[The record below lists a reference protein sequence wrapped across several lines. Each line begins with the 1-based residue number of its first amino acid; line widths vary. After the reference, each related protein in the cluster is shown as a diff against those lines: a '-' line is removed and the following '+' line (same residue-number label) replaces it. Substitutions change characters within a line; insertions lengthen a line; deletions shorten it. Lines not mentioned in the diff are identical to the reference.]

1 LSPIQITY
9 TGKREGVVQT
19 KKTNKKQ
26 ASDAV
31 SARNKIEIEA
41 VKGGVT
47 AAKGYVAAGMK
58 AGIKESGKPDL
69 AIVFTRTPA
78 VGVGMFTT
86 NAIRA
91 ASVNWCDEILPSPIV
106 HAIVCNSG
114 CANACTGKRGTLD
127 NAQVALSVSE
137 ALGVSRKTV
146 LVASTGVIGEYL
158 PMERIG
164 EAVPKLAAVVSAEGG
179 AAFAEA
185 IMTTDTAKKEAAV
198 RVTCGSAQF
207 IIGAAAKGS
216 GMIHPNMATM
226 LCFITTDANIGTMLL
241 TEIVKR
247 ASRHTFNNLTVD
259 GDTST
264 NDMALVLANG
274 ESGMAEITKGTP
286 AAKAFEAGLYTVFSE
301 ICKKIAADGEGA
313 TKRVEVSVTGGST
326 EEDARRAAKAVAGS
340 NLVKCALFGNDPN
353 WGRIACA
360 VGYSGAEFSKNRMT
374 IDLCKVRVF
383 ENMMPAKFDEKKLSA
398 KLKSSK
404 VVPININLGS
414 GKWDSIAQT
423 CDFSYDYVKIN
434 ADYRT

>member
-1 LSPIQITY
+1 
-9 TGKREGVVQT
+9 VQAKKT
-19 KKTNKKQ
+19 KKTP
-26 ASDAV
+26 ASTAA
-31 SARNKIEIEA
+31 SARAKFEIEPI
-41 VKGGVT
+41 KGGVT
-47 AAKGYVAAGMK
+47 AARGFAAAGMK

-69 AIVFTRTPA
+69 AIVFTETPA

-91 ASVNWCDEILPSPIV
+91 SSVNWCDEILPSPVV

-114 CANACTGKRGTLD
+114 CANACTGKRGSSD
-127 NAQVALSVSE
+127 NAQMAVEVAK
-137 ALGVSRKTV
+137 ALGISSKTV
-146 LVASTGVIGEYL
+146 LTASTGVIGKYL
-158 PMERIG
+158 PMERIRA
-164 EAVPKLAAVVSAEGG
+164 AVPKLTAAVSAKGG

-185 IMTTDTAKKEAAV
+185 ITTTDTAKKEVAV
-198 RVTCGSAQF
+198 RVKCGKEQF
-207 IIGAAAKGS
+207 TIGAAAKGS

-226 LCFITTDANIGTMLL
+226 LCFITSDANIGPMFL

-247 ASRHTFNNLTVD
+247 VSRHTFNNLTVD

-274 ESGMAEITKGTP
+274 ESGMAEIRKGTP
-286 AAKAFEAGLYTVFSE
+286 VAKAFEAGLYEVFSE

-313 TKRVEVSVTGGST
+313 TKRVEIRVTGGST

-340 NLVKCALFGNDPN
+340 NLTKCAIFGNDPN

-360 VGYSGAEFSKNRMT
+360 VGYSGSEFAKSKMT
-374 IDLCKVRVF
+374 IDLCGVRVF

-398 KLKSSK
+398 KMKSSK
-404 VVPININLGS
+404 VVPIHIELGA
-414 GKWDSIAQT
+414 GKWESTAQT

>member
-1 LSPIQITY
+1 MQ
-9 TGKREGVVQT
+9 V
-19 KKTNKKQ
+19 KKTTKVQ
-26 ASDAV
+26 ASAAA
-31 SARNKIEIEA
+31 SARGNFEIEA
-41 VKGGVT
+41 IKGGVT
-47 AAKGYVAAGMK
+47 AAAGFAAAGMK

-69 AIVFTRTPA
+69 AIVYTETPA

-86 NAIRA
+86 NAVRA
-91 ASVNWCDEILPSPIV
+91 ASVNRCDEILPSPVV
-106 HAIVCNSG
+106 HAIICNSG
-114 CANACTGKRGTLD
+114 CANACTGKRGAAD
-127 NAQVALSVSE
+127 NVKMADAVAE
-137 ALGVSRKTV
+137 ALGISCKAV
-146 LVASTGVIGEYL
+146 LTASTGVIGKYL
-158 PMERIG
+158 PMERINA
-164 EAVPKLAAVVSAEGG
+164 AVPKLAAAVSAEGG

-185 IMTTDTAKKEAAV
+185 ITTTDTAKKEAAV
-198 RVTCGSAQF
+198 RVKCGSERF
-207 IIGAAAKGS
+207 TIGAAAKGS

-226 LCFITTDANIGTMLL
+226 LCFITTDANIGQMLL

-274 ESGMAEITKGTP
+274 ESGMAEIKKGTP
-286 AAKAFEAGLYTVFSE
+286 TAKAFESGLYEVFSE

-313 TKRVEVSVTGGST
+313 TKRVEVNVKGGST

-340 NLVKCALFGNDPN
+340 NLVKCAIFGNDPN

-360 VGYSGAEFSKNRMT
+360 VGYSGSEFAKHKMT
-374 IDLCKVRVF
+374 IDLCGVRVF

-404 VVPININLGS
+404 VVPIDIELGV
-414 GKWDSIAQT
+414 GKWATTAQT

-434 ADYRT
+434 AEYRT